1 MSVIVNVDSLS
12 HRYGER
18 QALSNLNLTVP
29 DGQIFAI
36 LGPNGGGK
44 TTFFRLISTLMPIQ
58 SGRIQVANLDV
69 SSQTHL
75 VRQRIG
81 VVFQSPSLDKKLT
94 VAENLRHQAALYGI
108 RGKLLRDREA
118 ELMRSLGITD
128 RANERTEKLSGG
140 LRRRVEL
147 AKGLLHHPQL
157 LILDE
162 PSTGLD
168 PGVRADLWS
177 YLGKLRNEAG
187 VTILFTTHLLE
198 EAERADRIAIFHQG
212 CLVANDSPE
221 NLRASVGGDSI
232 QIECA
237 EPQQLGESIA
247 AQFGLQP
254 QVIDSTVRLEAPDG
268 HRLVSELMQQFG
280 KRIHAIRL
288 GKPSLED
295 VFISKTG
302 HHFWE

>member
-1 MSVIVNVDSLS
+1 MSVMVNVDSLS

-18 QALSNLNLTVP
+18 QALSNLTLSVP
-29 DGQIFAI
+29 DGEIFAV

-44 TTFFRLISTLMPIQ
+44 TTFFRLLSTLMPIQ

-69 SSQTHL
+69 TAQTHL

-94 VAENLRHQAALYGI
+94 VLENLRHQASLYGI
-108 RGKLLRDREA
+108 RGQLLRHREA

-168 PGVRADLWS
+168 PGVRADLWN

-232 QIECA
+232 QIECT
-237 EPQQLGESIA
+237 EPQQLGECIA

-254 QVIDSTVRLEAPDG
+254 QVIDSTIRLEVPNG

>member
-1 MSVIVNVDSLS
+1 MSVMVNVDSLS

-18 QALSNLNLTVP
+18 QALSNLNLSVP
-29 DGQIFAI
+29 DGEIFAI

-58 SGRIQVANLDV
+58 SGRIQVASLDV

-94 VAENLRHQAALYGI
+94 VLENLRHQATLYGI
-108 RGKLLRDREA
+108 RGQLLRHREA
-118 ELMRSLGITD
+118 ELMRSLGIAD

-168 PGVRADLWS
+168 PGVRADLWN
-177 YLGKLRNEAG
+177 YLVKLRDEAG

-212 CLVANDSPE
+212 RLVADDSPE

-232 QIECA
+232 QIETA
-237 EPQQLGESIA
+237 EPQQLSHSIA

-254 QVIDSTVRLEAPDG
+254 QVIDSTIRLEVPDG

-280 KRIHAIRL
+280 NQIQAIRL